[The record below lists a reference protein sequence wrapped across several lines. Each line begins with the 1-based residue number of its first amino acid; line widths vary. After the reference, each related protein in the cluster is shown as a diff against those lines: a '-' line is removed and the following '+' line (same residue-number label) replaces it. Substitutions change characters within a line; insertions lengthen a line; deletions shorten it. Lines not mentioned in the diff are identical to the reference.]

1 MDNFRLIKNSKYIY
15 TIMKRFS
22 RKDDNSAIINIGNNS
37 FTAKLLIDYKNRK
50 ISFKNDI
57 NLITSSEDKVDIT
70 FHVRNSL
77 LKARLGIVSIDDEV
91 ELEYPDEIF
100 IGHRRQSSRHRV
112 NPNSE
117 VYLFNENLKRVMIY
131 DISKN
136 GLSFYTKDT
145 LEVNSEINNYKL
157 IISGKEIFI
166 NGEIIQRRDYKDSK
180 LYAVVFKD
188 IKEEDKEI
196 VFNFIF
202 RDLFPNIKYWWECKE
217 EDIYHI
223 FKESG
228 YLKDKAQNE
237 DENERNWN
245 DALLIRKNS
254 NNHSKIFSD
263 LVYNKEFP
271 ITCASALKIY
281 NKTYLAH
288 QLASKPST
296 VKKMIAL
303 KNIYSALDYW
313 LIETED
319 FEYFVSYFSIVKWH
333 DKMFISI
340 INLVNDKNILDYDRF
355 VFFNVNISNTKTFC
369 ETEINTNI
377 CYDVTQFIS
386 FINEKF
392 GKLETEIYEYNN
404 DFYLGKIKNEYKLNG
419 LHIDREL
426 YEFAYDN
433 RIIGYGVAETFS
445 NGLNL
450 FNLLDTCRVYID
462 NQFEFLINALLKNM
476 INKLN
481 LFYIKN
487 GKQNYN
493 IFFITNTQHD
503 IKFNNKDEGIEFAIW
518 GGRMKAT
525 KNGIIHYKKL
535 FESMY

>member
-1 MDNFRLIKNSKYIY
+1 MDNFRLINSDKFIY